1 MVAVCKGPP
10 CSSSSVLAVAFLHNH
25 AGHVLDAVGSV
36 VLVVS
41 LPGDV
46 LQILHVCANE
56 HVPQLHEVTVGRVLH
71 CKVGV
76 RGSVSTSCLHR
87 TSAGNAQRKRV
98 ENQRKTGIRAGGASK
113 GGLYVHVMEGRGPAY
128 LPRCPRDRDGL
139 APASLW
145 PPPPCCC
152 RSRRRGCSPCWGNRK
167 RPN

>member
-1 MVAVCKGPP
+1 MIESYFNVSVGWIKDKIVSIDLLKKDFLFKSMGLQTSIYVYSSYWLQYVKGPP

-46 LQILHVCANE
+46 LQILHVRANK

-98 ENQRKTGIRAGGASK
+98 ENQWRIKGRRAFMHA
-113 GGLYVHVMEGRGPAY
+113 
-128 LPRCPRDRDGL
+128 
-139 APASLW
+139 APLKAD
-145 PPPPCCC
+145 CTFT
-152 RSRRRGCSPCWGNRK
+152 
-167 RPN
+167 